1 MMMTEIENLTFEEA
15 FAKLEEIVKE
25 LEGGGLALEE
35 SLNLFERGQA
45 LAAHCGV
52 QLDEAELKIK
62 QLTAQGEAPFT
73 PTS

>member
-1 MMMTEIENLTFEEA
+1 MTEIENLTFEEA

-52 QLDEAELKIK
+52 QLDAAELKIK
-62 QLTAQGEAPFT
+62 QLTAQSETPFT